1 MQASAASILSVAIG
15 KCALEFIP
23 CNPLG
28 IVILIDE
35 LTDLEGNIFQG
46 VMNERDNLNKEVL

>member
-1 MQASAASILSVAIG
+1 MPASAASILSVAIG
-15 KCALEFIP
+15 KNALEFIP

-35 LTDLEGNIFQG
+35 LTDFEGNIFRD
-46 VMNERDNLNKEVL
+46 VMNERDNLNKAVL

>member
-1 MQASAASILSVAIG
+1 MPASAASILSVAIG
-15 KCALEFIP
+15 KNALEFIP

-28 IVILIDE
+28 VVILIDE
-35 LTDLEGNIFQG
+35 LTDFEGNIFRG